1 MPWRT
6 YVHLLRKPELGKSQT
21 QRIQHPMTTRYLPA
35 KNLWETRVSINGQ
48 RKSFYA
54 KTSEQAEAKAKDELE
69 LQRDAASLISA
80 ETLAGFIALEVAPL
94 YAGKAAKTRE
104 QADWAFGHIID
115 GLGHLRPAQLSVGT
129 VRRFLTSFEKD
140 HEYWTVKGVR
150 KHLYRTCR
158 LLARYG
164 RIPFNFVEEVQVEKA
179 PRPKVVPSAS
189 EAMSLYWLNQGEIAE
204 PLIFFCFVL
213 GMRRNEASALT
224 VEHFDGKGLL
234 HCPGT
239 KNGNASRDLL
249 LSPGIAKIVERYASQ
264 TKRYLAPN
272 EDGGR
277 LIHSTSRLADHA
289 CARAELSGFDW
300 HSLRHAFGA
309 IEEELGAPRS
319 VRLALL
325 GQSKR
330 SVPDLYQQGRPENCQ
345 KWLGEWEKYLGLVPQ
360 MSTEVQGYGLGYVPR
375 KGGCFVEPGGG

>member
-1 MPWRT
+1 
-6 YVHLLRKPELGKSQT
+6 
-21 QRIQHPMTTRYLPA
+21 MTTRYLPK
-35 KNLWETRVSINGQ
+35 KNLWETRASIAGQ
-48 RKSFYA
+48 RKSFYG
-54 KTSEQAEAKAKDELE
+54 KTSDQAEAKAREELE
-69 LQRDAASLISA
+69 LQRDAASLVSA

-94 YAGKAAKTRE
+94 YAGKADKTRE
-104 QADWAFGHIID
+104 QAEWAFGHIID
-115 GLGHLRPAQLSVGT
+115 GLGHLRPSQLSVGV
-129 VRRFLTSFEKD
+129 VRRFMTGFEKD

-164 RIPFNFVEEVQVEKA
+164 RIAFNYVEEVQVEKE
-179 PRPKVVPSAS
+179 PRPKRVPTTAQ
-189 EAMSLYWLNQGEIAE
+189 AMSLYWLNEGEVAG

-224 VEHFDGKGLL
+224 IEHFDGKNLL

-239 KNGNASRDLL
+239 KNGNAPRDLL
-249 LSPGIAKIVERYASQ
+249 LSPGIAAIVKAYATR

-277 LIHSTSRLADHA
+277 IIHSTSRLAAHA
-289 CARAELSGFDW
+289 CGRAQLSGFDW

-309 IEEELGAPRS
+309 IEEELGCPRS

-325 GQSKR
+325 GQSTR

-345 KWLGEWEKYLGLVPQ
+345 HWLGQWEKFLGLVPQ
-360 MSTEVQGYGLGYVPR
+360 MSTEGVGYALGYKKDAPR
-375 KGGCFVEPGGG
+375 KGVSI